1 MSKKEKF
8 LILATFLAMAAVM
21 LIIMFG
27 ITGTALS
34 LEKVK
39 TIKGTV
45 HYISAEG
52 GFWGIIG
59 DDGKNYEPIH
69 LPAELRKGGLKA
81 EFTLIVLEGHIS
93 IRMWGTLVEILD
105 YTIIQ

>member
-8 LILATFLAMAAVM
+8 LILATFLAMVAVI

-45 HYISAEG
+45 HYISIEG

-59 DDGKNYEPIH
+59 DDGKCYEPMY
-69 LPAELRKGGLKA
+69 LPSELRRGGLKA
-81 EFTLIVLEGHIS
+81 EFSIIILKDRVS
-93 IRMWGTLVEILD
+93 IRMWGTPVEILD
-105 YTIIQ
+105 YKIIH